1 MTKLVPP
8 ASFQNILV
16 WVKPKAGHTE
26 GQQKYDVITEPEIP
40 VITQQ
45 DTIINYQIVDTDGY
59 PIVFSHMTVK
69 PKHNDQL
76 SEETISLDK
85 KMLAFFD
92 ANTVKMMLNITLHFK
107 DTHGHEFSHDPQVD
121 NDPES

>member
-8 ASFQNILV
+8 TTLQNILV
-16 WVKPKAGHTE
+16 SVKPRE
-26 GQQKYDVITEPEIP
+26 GKPGKYDVATVPEVP

-45 DTIINYQIVDTDGY
+45 DTLINYQIVDTDGL
-59 PIVFSHMTVK
+59 PIVFTGMTVK
-69 PKHNDQL
+69 PKDNDQL

-92 ANTVKMMLNITLHFK
+92 ANTTKMTLNITLHFK
-107 DTHGHEFSHDPQVD
+107 DNAGVEFAHDPQVD
-121 NDPES
+121 NDPEG

>member
-8 ASFQNILV
+8 VSLQNILV
-16 WVKPKAGHTE
+16 SVKPRE
-26 GQQKYDVITEPEIP
+26 GKPGKYDVSTVPEVP

-45 DTIINYQIVDTDGY
+45 DTLINYQIVDTDGL
-59 PIVFSHMTVK
+59 PIVFTGMTVK
-69 PKHNDQL
+69 PKDNDQL

-92 ANTVKMMLNITLHFK
+92 ANTTKMMLNITLHFK
-107 DTHGHEFSHDPQVD
+107 DNAGVEFAHDPQVD
-121 NDPES
+121 NEPEG